1 MGKMEHYEWCLLQR
15 LINRKDHYHK
25 RKLETIQCHMGI
37 NQQADGFPHALNMD
51 FPMEKIQDSV
61 QGGSILFMS
70 SVMRDVDRQESE
82 CRYKHLH
89 KKHMPGAVVV
99 HYLLLPTVMS
109 KYNSINF
116 RMVTW

>member
-1 MGKMEHYEWCLLQR
+1 
-15 LINRKDHYHK
+15 
-25 RKLETIQCHMGI
+25 MGI
-37 NQQADGFPHALNMD
+37 NQQADGFPHDLNMD

-82 CRYKHLH
+82 CRYKHLQ
-89 KKHMPGAVVV
+89 KKHMSGAVAVIISLFITA
-99 HYLLLPTVMS
+99 YCNA